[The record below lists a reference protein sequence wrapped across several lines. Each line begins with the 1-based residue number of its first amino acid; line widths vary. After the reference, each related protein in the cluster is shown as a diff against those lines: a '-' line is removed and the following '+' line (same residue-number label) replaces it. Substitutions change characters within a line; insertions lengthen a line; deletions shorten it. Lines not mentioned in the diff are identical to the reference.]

1 MFYVRFFDSEKI
13 SKTQYRYLQVAMVTP
28 SHMFGYEKSVE
39 YLIYQTALITPSHMF
54 GYEKSVKYLFYQTVD
69 ASLRF
74 EPVHLMRGSRGWGWG
89 VGG

>member
-1 MFYVRFFDSEKI
+1 MFYVRFFDSERI
-13 SKTQYRYLQVAMVTP
+13 SKTQYRYLQV
-28 SHMFGYEKSVE
+28 
-39 YLIYQTALITPSHMF
+39 ALITPSHMF
-54 GYEKSVKYLFYQTVD
+54 GYEKSVKYLIYQTVD